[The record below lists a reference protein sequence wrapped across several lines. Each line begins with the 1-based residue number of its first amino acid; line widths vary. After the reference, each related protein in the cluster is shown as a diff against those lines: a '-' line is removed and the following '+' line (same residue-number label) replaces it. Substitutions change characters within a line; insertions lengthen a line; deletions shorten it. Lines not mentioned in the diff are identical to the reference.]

1 MPVQTKRKRHLQKA
15 RLMAAQVRKRTKLER
30 EEVNPE
36 PEYPMEEQD
45 ICEDDSS
52 NSSDSSSDDFDYES
66 GSGDNDNEASADERN
81 SVTMLQWMNGVGASL
96 HVKGTGSAT
105 TQW

>member
-1 MPVQTKRKRHLQKA
+1 
-15 RLMAAQVRKRTKLER
+15 MAAQVRKRTKLER

-36 PEYPMEEQD
+36 SEYPMEEQD

-66 GSGDNDNEASADERN
+66 GSGDNDNEVSADERN
-81 SVTMLQWMNGVGASL
+81 SAMMLQ
-96 HVKGTGSAT
+96 
-105 TQW
+105 